1 METPLAMGDVMA
13 ALRWIKENIGSFGG
27 DPKRVTL
34 MGHDTGAA
42 LANLLLIS
50 PQAKGLIIYYYN
62 YGYFLII
69 YPRYLELL

>member
-1 METPLAMGDVMA
+1 MFFSGFLRAGSGVDTPLAMGDVMA

-50 PQAKGLIIYYYN
+50 PQAKGAHLSVN
-62 YGYFLII
+62 Y
-69 YPRYLELL
+69 